1 MNPDNRERNRKRLD
15 EVLNLIK
22 NDRTVAEETGAAI
35 KGMKVH
41 EDLGACL
48 FIAPRF
54 DMPAEVS
61 VTGRSSVEAVF
72 AARGSHVA
80 VLDFA
85 SACNPGGGV
94 RYGASSQ
101 EESLCRS
108 SVLLP
113 CLEDGKGWS
122 GFYRR
127 HRDMDGERRTWY
139 SDSAIV
145 VPDVLFFEEDA
156 VAGSAG
162 RTHADVIV
170 VAAPNLRPQGGYDA
184 LTAEGRKDYRKT
196 LRNRIETV
204 FHAALKTGADT
215 LVLGAFGCGAFRN
228 PPHIVAQTFL
238 QVQERYARCFRRV
251 EYAIR
256 TSGCDD
262 GNLEA
267 FRSMFGRR

>member
-1 MNPDNRERNRKRLD
+1 MSPDNRERNRKRLD

-22 NDRTVAEETGAAI
+22 NDRTVAEETAAAI

-113 CLEDGKGWS
+113 CLEGGKGWS

-204 FHAALKTGADT
+204 FHAALKTEADT

-228 PPHIVAQTFL
+228 PPHIVAQTFF